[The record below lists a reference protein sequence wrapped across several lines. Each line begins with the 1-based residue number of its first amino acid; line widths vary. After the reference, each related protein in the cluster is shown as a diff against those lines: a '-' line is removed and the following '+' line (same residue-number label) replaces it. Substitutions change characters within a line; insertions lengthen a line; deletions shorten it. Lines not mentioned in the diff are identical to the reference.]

1 MEKKFFIKL
10 LISGAVLWLLSIPIM
25 YLFFPRPVTA
35 HDFGDMFGAINALF
49 SGLALA
55 GVIYAVLMQTEDIKN
70 NQTQIEKSIRA
81 SEISAKLA
89 AYSALLQESDNALER
104 YERWEQKSKD
114 ADYKVVKEK
123 VRKNITSYRAE
134 IEQLVSKLNG

>member
-1 MEKKFFIKL
+1 MDKNFFIKL

-35 HDFGDMFGAINALF
+35 HDFGDMFGAIHALF

-70 NQTQIEKSIRA
+70 NQMQIEKSIRA

-123 VRKNITSYRAE
+123 VRKTSLP
-134 IEQLVSKLNG
+134 IERKLNNLLAN

>member
-1 MEKKFFIKL
+1 VCGQRPAIYSGPLATHRNGPVSSNVSHFNKEKIKMDKKFFIKL

-70 NQTQIEKSIRA
+70 NQTQIEKTSF
-81 SEISAKLA
+81 SNSLVFKL
-89 AYSALLQESDNALER
+89 
-104 YERWEQKSKD
+104 
-114 ADYKVVKEK
+114 
-123 VRKNITSYRAE
+123 
-134 IEQLVSKLNG
+134 